1 MTPVQQFE
9 RWVDESA
16 GLEKYSL
23 DVQNFARKLFES
35 EGGKKLL
42 STLNGDW
49 MGHPLH
55 PVMTDMAI
63 GGYTIAW
70 FLDIVAE
77 IVDDDT
83 LRKSADDAM
92 LVGLLSAIPTV
103 ITGLSDWTHTEDRSR
118 RLGFVH
124 ALTNALGTSLY
135 LASYL
140 SRKNNRVARF
150 WLSQLGAIIL
160 TGGAYMGGMLVYR
173 EGEGV
178 RPNAKTKTPKSQG
191 LSAQDIQDDIPY
203 STERYNLP

>member
-1 MTPVQQFE
+1 MTAVQQFE
-9 RWVDESA
+9 QWLDESP
-16 GLEKYSL
+16 LVDRYSL
-23 DVQNFARKLFES
+23 EVQDFAKKVFRS
-35 EGGKKLL
+35 EGGQTLL
-42 STLNGDW
+42 SFLNGDW

-103 ITGLSDWTHTEDRSR
+103 ITGLADWTHTKDHSR
-118 RLGFVH
+118 RLGLIH

-140 SRKNNRVARF
+140 NRKSDRQLRL
-150 WLSQLGAIIL
+150 WLAQLGAIVL

-178 RPNAKTKTPKSQG
+178 QAKEEKPKIQG
-191 LSAQDIQDDIPY
+191 LTAQDIQDDIPY
-203 STERYNLP
+203 SAERYNIP